1 VIKNERFDKIR
12 NELALRGT
20 VDCDELSV
28 LLDAS
33 KATVR
38 RDLDELHQLGELTRT
53 HGGATRRNGEN
64 ELPFHSK
71 LVTSLEQ
78 KRAIAALTASMI
90 SDGQVISC
98 TGGTTVFH
106 LVKAL
111 KGKAIT
117 IVTNAINIAMELAA
131 VESMEVIVTGGT
143 LRPLSYELVGHFT
156 DATIREFHTDIAIL
170 GVDGISFERG
180 LSTYTT
186 TEAFTANL
194 FLENSREAWIVADHT
209 KIGKIAP
216 ALIAPL
222 SRVKRIIT
230 DSGVTAEQ
238 VHQFERAGIELLVA
252 PV

>member
-1 VIKNERFDKIR
+1 MIKFERFDRIR
-12 NELALRGT
+12 KELALKET
-20 VDCDELSV
+20 VDCDELTV
-28 LLDAS
+28 LLGAS

-38 RDLDELHQLGELTRT
+38 RDLDELHSMGALTRT
-53 HGGATRRNGEN
+53 HGGATRRSGEN
-64 ELPFHSK
+64 ELPFHTK
-71 LVTSLEQ
+71 LVSFQEE
-78 KRAIAALTASMI
+78 KRAIAVLTASLI
-90 SDGQVISC
+90 NDGSVISC

-131 VESMEVIVTGGT
+131 VENMEVIVTGGT

-156 DATIREFHTDIAIL
+156 EATIREFHTDIAIL
-170 GVDGISFERG
+170 GVDGISFDRG

-186 TEAFTANL
+186 TEAFTASL
-194 FLENSREAWIVADHT
+194 FLENTREAWIVADHT

-222 SRVKRIIT
+222 SRVKKIIT
-230 DSGVTAEQ
+230 DSGVTADQ
-238 VHQFERAGIELLVA
+238 VHQFEKAGIELLIA
-252 PV
+252 PL

>member
-1 VIKNERFDKIR
+1 
-12 NELALRGT
+12 LLGT
-20 VDCDELSV
+20 
-28 LLDAS
+28 S

-38 RDLDELHQLGELTRT
+38 RDLDELHNMGELTRT
-53 HGGATRRNGEN
+53 HGGATRRSGEN

-71 LVTSLEQ
+71 LVTFIDE
-78 KRAIAALTASMI
+78 KRAIAVLTAGLI
-90 SDGQVISC
+90 NDGSVISC

-106 LVKAL
+106 MVKAL
-111 KGKAIT
+111 KGKAVT

-131 VESMEVIVTGGT
+131 VDSMEVIVTGGT

-156 DATIREFHTDIAIL
+156 EATIREFHTDVAIL

-180 LSTYTT
+180 LSTHTT

-209 KIGKIAP
+209 KFGKIAP

-230 DSGVTAEQ
+230 DSGVSADQ
-238 VHQFERAGIELLVA
+238 IHQFERAGIELLIAQV
-252 PV
+252 